1 MSSISGNTVTNIIKG
16 ISRRLSSSE
25 PQSRYK
31 LSWLQEKLLKHQ
43 EDKLEKKIEIAGLKI
58 NYIRPYEVLHTWQ
71 DIFEKEIY
79 KFNPPAGKPLI
90 IDCGANIGISVLYY
104 KTIFPDADVIA
115 FEPDQQNFQLLTKN
129 IKDNNLQQVELHE
142 AAVWIENGK
151 ISFASN
157 AAEGSSIAQ
166 PGEADNII
174 TVTSVRLAD
183 MLAKYEKIDFL
194 KIDIEGAEDK
204 VIADCHQQ
212 LSNVENLFL
221 EYHGTVAETKKLATI
236 LQTIK
241 EAGFNLYL
249 TNAAYHLQNPFTQ
262 KQTGARHDVQ
272 LNLFCYR

>member
-79 KFNPPAGKPLI
+79 KFNPPTGKPLI

-151 ISFASN
+151 IGFASN

-166 PGEADNII
+166 PGEAENII

-183 MLAKYEKIDFL
+183 MLVKYEKIDFL
-194 KIDIEGAEDK
+194 KIDIEGVEDK
-204 VIADCHQQ
+204 VIGDCHHQ
-212 LSNVENLFL
+212 LSKVENLFL
-221 EYHGTVAETKKLATI
+221 EYHGTVTETEKLATI

-249 TNAAYHLQNPFTQ
+249 TNAAHHLQNPFTQ
-262 KQTGARHDVQ
+262 KKTGARHDVQ
-272 LNLFCYR
+272 LNLFCSR